1 MRASVVVDRGPSAV
15 AGAANF
21 SRCGR
26 YRYAL
31 ERQLDTD
38 GQGVVLFVMLNPS
51 TADASRNDPTIR
63 RCIGF
68 ARRLGARRLLV
79 GNLYAYRA
87 TLPRQLF
94 ATEDPV
100 GPGNDRWLRRMAR
113 QADRIVVA
121 WGAHGLPERVQRV
134 GRLLAGV
141 RCEPLLA
148 LGLTASGQPR
158 HPLYLPGNAPL
169 QPWPC

>member
-1 MRASVVVDRGPSAV
+1 MSVSGQQQS
-15 AGAANF
+15 AGAASF

-31 ERQLDTD
+31 QRQLEAS
-38 GQGVVLFVMLNPS
+38 GQGAVLFVMLNPS
-51 TADASRNDPTIR
+51 TADACRDDPTIR

-94 ATEDPV
+94 AAEDPV

-113 QADRIVVA
+113 QVDRIVVA
-121 WGAHGLPERVQRV
+121 WGAHAVPERVQRV

-141 RCEPLLA
+141 HSEPLLA
-148 LGLTASGQPR
+148 LGLTVSGQPR
-158 HPLYLPGNAPL
+158 HPLYLPRDAQL
-169 QPWPC
+169 QPWPR